1 MRTVVGGINWI
12 WYYGDTEEEAI
23 AYFKELTGTEP
34 GYNMIVEPVERT
46 PAAEHDEKWGFRLHR

>member
-34 GYNMIVEPVERT
+34 GYNMIVAPVERT
-46 PAAEHDEKWGFRLHR
+46 PAAEHDEKMGL